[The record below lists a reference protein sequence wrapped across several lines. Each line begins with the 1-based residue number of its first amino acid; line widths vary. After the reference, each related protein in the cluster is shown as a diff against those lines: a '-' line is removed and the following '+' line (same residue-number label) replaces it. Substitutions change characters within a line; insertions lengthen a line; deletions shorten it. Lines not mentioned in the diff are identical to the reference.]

1 MSRLGISGTTKA
13 TGKIPLDL
21 KQSHAHF
28 AKIDLDQNGV
38 RRTKKHRNANIN
50 LEKKMAKAK
59 SRKARGESVYRIT
72 ELVGTSSVSWE
83 DAAKRAVETA
93 AGSLRDLRVA
103 DIVKL
108 DVKVDGG
115 KVVAYRARV
124 SLSFKYEA

>member
-1 MSRLGISGTTKA
+1 MS
-13 TGKIPLDL
+13 
-21 KQSHAHF
+21 
-28 AKIDLDQNGV
+28 

-108 DVKVDGG
+108 DLKVDGG
-115 KVVAYRARV
+115 KVIAYRARV

>member
-1 MSRLGISGTTKA
+1 MS
-13 TGKIPLDL
+13 
-21 KQSHAHF
+21 
-28 AKIDLDQNGV
+28 

-59 SRKARGESVYRIT
+59 SRKAHGESVYRIT

-83 DAAKRAVETA
+83 DAAKRAIETA

-115 KVVAYRARV
+115 KVIAYRTRV